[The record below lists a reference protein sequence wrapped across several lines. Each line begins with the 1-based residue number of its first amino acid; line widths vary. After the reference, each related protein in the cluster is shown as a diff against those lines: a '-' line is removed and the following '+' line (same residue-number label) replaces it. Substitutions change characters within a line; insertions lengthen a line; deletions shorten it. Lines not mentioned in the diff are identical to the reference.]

1 VPRTYDPQFRRRVVE
16 LVRAGRPA
24 RVVAAELGLAEAT
37 VYRWKAQDRID
48 RGVKPGTSTSELG
61 ELAAAKRRI
70 KELEAEL
77 ALVTQAAKL
86 FGEGVRPKAKY
97 PVIAELAGQGFSV
110 KRCCR
115 ILGVAASGFFMW
127 RRRPPSPRQLRLT
140 WLTELVRAIHADSRG
155 TYGWR
160 RVNAELVYGH
170 GLVVNR
176 KTVRKIMRAQGL
188 HGLPG
193 ARKSFRGKANITTTA
208 DLVERQFDRPA
219 PDQLWVTDITEH
231 PTREG
236 KVYCCVVLE
245 VFSRRVVGW
254 SIDGHQATP
263 LVTNALGMAITNRN
277 PQPEQTVIHS
287 DHGSQYTSWAFTQRA
302 RASGLLPSMGTIGD
316 AYDNAVIESF
326 WARMQTELLD
336 RQRWTTRIELANA
349 IFEYLEIFHTGSD
362 ATAPWV
368 GAPLLSTRS
377 CTPPTLPDSHTP
389 RSSNGALTSRHGGLC
404 PWHLHP
410 QGRRPGQG
418 PGRGRRD
425 LQE

>member
-1 VPRTYDPQFRRRVVE
+1 M
-16 LVRAGRPA
+16 
-24 RVVAAELGLAEAT
+24 
-37 VYRWKAQDRID
+37 
-48 RGVKPGTSTSELG
+48 
-61 ELAAAKRRI
+61 
-70 KELEAEL
+70 
-77 ALVTQAAKL
+77 
-86 FGEGVRPKAKY
+86 RPKAKY
-97 PVIAELAGQGFSV
+97 PVIAELAGQGFSA
-110 KRCCR
+110 KWCCR

-127 RRRPPSPRQLRLT
+127 RRRSPSPRQLRFA

-170 GLVVNR
+170 GVIVNR

-193 ARKSFRGKANITTTA
+193 ARKSFRSKANIATTA
-208 DLVERQFDRPA
+208 DLVERRFDRPA

-236 KVYCCVVLE
+236 KVYCCVVLD

-254 SIDGHQATP
+254 SIDSHQATP

-277 PQPEQTVIHS
+277 PGPEQTVIHS

-302 RASGLLPSMGTIGD
+302 RESGLLPSMGTIGD

-336 RQRWTTRIELANA
+336 RQRWTTRLELANA
-349 IFEYLEIFHTGSD
+349 IFEYLEIFHNRQRRHSALGWRTPIEYEKLH
-362 ATAPWV
+362 ATDVA
-368 GAPLLSTRS
+368 
-377 CTPPTLPDSHTP
+377 
-389 RSSNGALTSRHGGLC
+389 
-404 PWHLHP
+404 
-410 QGRRPGQG
+410 
-418 PGRGRRD
+418 
-425 LQE
+425 